1 MIRSVLILGVTF
13 CLVLVCAVWLVWQDK
28 ERQLHSALNIREP
41 VRLNIE
47 PGTSL
52 SELAIQLTGNGWLE
66 HPNYLIFEARLLKKA
81 SKIKSGEYLVAPG
94 TTPLELLDLLV
105 AGKVIQHSI
114 TLVEGWQFRDI
125 RDAIRG
131 HEVIRPTI
139 SDWSPASIV
148 NLLNLPH
155 SSPEGLFFPDTYH
168 FPRGTTD
175 AEFLHRAN
183 NRLESVLANEW
194 REQELNLPYQSAYEA
209 LIMASIIEKETA
221 VAEERRQ
228 IAGVFVRRL
237 EKGMKLQTDPTVIY
251 AMGEI
256 FDGDIRRKDL
266 SIDSPFNTYLYA
278 GLPPTPIALAGRESI
293 HAALHPEN
301 GKSLYFVARGDGT
314 HYFSATL
321 KEHNNAVNKYQLK
334 KN

>member
-13 CLVLVCAVWLVWQDK
+13 SLVLVCTVWLVWQDK

-47 PGTSL
+47 PGTSM
-52 SELAIQLTGNGWLE
+52 SELAIQLTENDWLE

-81 SKIKSGEYLVAPG
+81 NRIKSGEYLVTPG

-105 AGKVIQHSI
+105 SGKVIQHSI
-114 TLVEGWQFRDI
+114 TLVEGWQFREV

-131 HEVIRPTI
+131 HEAIRQTI
-139 SDWSPASIV
+139 SDWGPASIV

-175 AEFLHRAN
+175 AEVLHRAYS
-183 NRLESVLANEW
+183 RLEIMLANEW
-194 REQELNLPYQSAYEA
+194 QEREQNLPYQSAYDA
-209 LIMASIIEKETA
+209 LIMASIIEKETG
-221 VAEERRQ
+221 VAEERGQ

-251 AMGEI
+251 AIGEA
-256 FDGDIRRKDL
+256 FDGDIRHKDL

-278 GLPPTPIALAGRESI
+278 GLPPTPIALAGRNAI
-293 HAALHPEN
+293 HAALHPETGN
-301 GKSLYFVARGDGT
+301 SLYFVARGDGT

-321 KEHNNAVNKYQLK
+321 KEHNHAVNTYQMK